1 MADVEYYLGT
11 CGPYTVDDADPL
23 YIDDGQMLCRRDIS
37 NIVGTIATITHD
49 APEQNPP
56 DASSEF
62 LVIDVA
68 IGGGIPP
75 VTTLTINKI
84 TWAHLKAATLNGG
97 ITQNVTIGGITLEFT
112 DGLLTNVT

>member
-37 NIVGTIATITHD
+37 DIVGTIVTITHD

-56 DASSEF
+56 DGDSEF
-62 LVIDVA
+62 LVIDVSVA
-68 IGGGIPP
+68 GAPP
-75 VTTLTINKI
+75 VETLTINKV
-84 TWAHLKAATLNGG
+84 TWAHLKAAILNGG